1 VEFKPLKNK
10 GCIGMSGKIK
20 QGGEEKSITE
30 KTKLFYG
37 SSPGQVGDFQNDN
50 KHSPPHA
57 RGCSNFTRSGETSLS
72 FNIKLYMQVIC
83 NRTLKSQWSQ
93 TW

>member
-1 VEFKPLKNK
+1 
-10 GCIGMSGKIK
+10 MSGKIK
-20 QGGEEKSITE
+20 QRGEEKRITE

-50 KHSPPHA
+50 KHLPPHA
-57 RGCSNFTRSGETSLS
+57 QGFSNFMHSGEHSVS